1 MLAVPGGGAV
11 AVREHQAVRALPT
24 AAGRLAALRR
34 VVLALAVITAALGG
48 VAVWRA
54 IDRLDDEW
62 ARHAVVQ
69 GEMADLERVIGARL
83 DEAVGVAGLSS
94 GAPTNDTELQA
105 QLDDLVTW
113 AGVTD
118 EGDLR
123 DEVTTREAELTEA
136 TRASGA
142 VDERLL
148 FGLESA
154 LRELDRTTVR
164 RAVDAAHAAHDTARR
179 TLVIVVVLSAGLG
192 CAATWVGHI
201 LRTRYPPAG
210 NETTRPR
217 A

>member
-1 MLAVPGGGAV
+1 V
-11 AVREHQAVRALPT
+11 AVREHQVARALPM

-83 DEAVGVAGLSS
+83 DDAVGVAGLDS
-94 GAPTNDTELQA
+94 GALTDDTDLQA
-105 QLDDLVTW
+105 QLDDLVAW
-113 AGVTD
+113 AQVTD
-118 EGDLR
+118 EGDLVE
-123 DEVTTREAELTEA
+123 EVTTREAELIEA

-154 LRELDRTTVR
+154 LRELDGMTVR
-164 RAVDAAHAAHDTARR
+164 PAADAAHAAHDTARR
-179 TLVIVVVLSAGLG
+179 TLVIVVVLSGGLG
-192 CAATWVGHI
+192 CAAAWLGRI
-201 LRTRYPPAG
+201 LRRRNPPAG
-210 NETTRPR
+210 NEATRPR